1 MFSRSKALAVA
12 LLTATLIA
20 GMALGALGWARWSDG
35 RREPGQRPPRERV
48 SYTDRLEH
56 HLQLSPAQRESV
68 EVILQRQQ
76 AAMRTLWTEVGPRFD
91 SLRAEIRSQIMTQL
105 DSAQQVRFQ
114 ELMTRGAN
122 RDQERRNGTRGS
134 NEK

>member
-1 MFSRSKALAVA
+1 MFSRSKALAVS
-12 LLTATLIA
+12 LLAATLIA
-20 GMALGALGWARWSDG
+20 GMALGALGWSTWGAGNRGPD
-35 RREPGQRPPRERV
+35 RRPPRERV

-76 AAMRTLWTEVGPRFD
+76 EAMRTLWSEVGPRFD
-91 SLRAEIRSQIMTQL
+91 SLRTEIRAQIMTQL
-105 DSAQQVRFQ
+105 DSTQQARFQ
-114 ELMTRGAN
+114 ELIMRDAN
-122 RDQERRNGTRGS
+122 REQNRRNSTRGS